1 MKTVEIDR
9 GKRLRDQPATGH
21 NRFHPDVQPIVTV
34 DGSGRH
40 PSAHRSGLRQGRAPR
55 WRPRDRVPRHRAP
68 AARVHRDRAGA
79 RLLARRVHDVVNVPN
94 YVVSALL
101 PEAIFGGW

>member
-40 PSAHRSGLRQGRAPR
+40 PFAYRSGLRQGRAPR
-55 WRPRDRVPRHRAP
+55 
-68 AARVHRDRAGA
+68 
-79 RLLARRVHDVVNVPN
+79 
-94 YVVSALL
+94 
-101 PEAIFGGW
+101 